1 MKTNVC
7 DTHSKNTTLFNTGAD
22 ASNEAKDDD
31 SHSGS
36 SVEQPI
42 INEFVVRFANT
53 NGTGSASANNMF
65 AKAILRMGIPVS
77 AKNIFPSNIQ
87 GMPTWYEVRISEKN
101 YLGRR
106 GGPSELVVAMNAQ
119 SLDEDIASVKPGGYL
134 LYDSSRALSD
144 NQKRE
149 DIQFIG
155 IPISNICLKEYN
167 DPRQRQ
173 LFKNVIYVG
182 ALAALLNMDFTLLKD
197 LVRDQFKGKEKLITP
212 NIYALELGY
221 QYANEHFIC
230 PLGIQVASRD
240 LVNNRILVDG
250 NTATALGAV
259 YGGATVVGWY
269 PITPSTSVIEKFASY
284 CHRLRID
291 PASGKK
297 NYAIVQVEDELAAI
311 GVAIGAGWNGARA
324 FTATSGPGVSLM
336 TEFLGLAYFTEVP
349 MVLVNVQRSGPSTG
363 MPTRTQ
369 QSDIFACAYASHG
382 DTKQVLLFPNSPNEC
397 FELGAQAFDIA
408 EQLQTPVIIMSDL
421 DLGMNDHLT
430 EEFCWQDDQPYHRG
444 KVLSATQLDEI
455 EKFGRYLDVD
465 NDGICYRT
473 LPGVHPSKGAYFN
486 RGTSRNRFAG
496 YTEKSADYVDNMER
510 LTKKF
515 MTAIDYLPKPEIKQ
529 VNNSAQLGL
538 IFFGTTSHP
547 ITETIAQLKAQ
558 GLVTDSLRIK
568 AFPFHLSIETFIEE
582 HSINNKQVFV
592 IEQNRDAQMKSLLV
606 NELQID
612 PNKLVSVLNFDG
624 LPITS
629 QFIVQTIL
637 AKLAVN
643 QKNTKTG

>member
-1 MKTNVC
+1 MTTMAMNT
-7 DTHSKNTTLFNTGAD
+7 DTEAGDNNTSENLL
-22 ASNEAKDDD
+22 
-31 SHSGS
+31 
-36 SVEQPI
+36 V
-42 INEFVVRFANT
+42 NEFVVRFANT

-101 YLGRR
+101 HLGRR
-106 GGPSELVVAMNAQ
+106 GGKSEMVVAMNAQ
-119 SLDEDIASVKPGGYL
+119 SLDDDIDSVKAGGYL
-134 LYDSSRALSD
+134 LYDSSRALQES
-144 NQKRE
+144 QIRA
-149 DIQFIG
+149 DINYIG
-155 IPISNICLKEYN
+155 MPISNICLKEYS

-182 ALAALLNMDFTLLKD
+182 ALAALLNMDFTLLKG

-212 NIYALELGY
+212 NVYALELGH
-221 QYANEHFIC
+221 QYAKEHFLC
-230 PLGIQVASRD
+230 PLSIRVETRD

-250 NTATALGAV
+250 NTATGLGAV
-259 YGGATVVGWY
+259 FGGATVVGWY

-291 PASGKK
+291 PATGKN

-336 TEFLGLAYFTEVP
+336 TEFLGLAYFTEIP

-369 QSDIFACAYASHG
+369 QSDIIACAYASHG
-382 DTKQVLLFPNSPNEC
+382 DTKQVLLFPESPSEC
-397 FELGAQAFDIA
+397 FELSAQAFDIA
-408 EQLQTPVIIMSDL
+408 EQLQTPVILMSDL

-430 EEFCWQDDQPYHRG
+430 EEFSWQEDKVFQKG
-444 KVLSATQLDEI
+444 KVLSAQQLDEV
-455 EKFGRYLDVD
+455 EVFGRYLDVD
-465 NDGICYRT
+465 DDGICYRT
-473 LPGVHPSKGAYFN
+473 LPGTHPDKGAYFN
-486 RGTSRNRFAG
+486 RGTSRNHFAG
-496 YTEKSADYVDNMER
+496 YTEKAADYVDNMER
-510 LTKKF
+510 LSKKF
-515 MTAIDYLPKPEIKQ
+515 INAVNFLPEPEVKQ
-529 VNNSAQLGL
+529 GKKKAQLGL

-547 ITETIAQLKAQ
+547 IDEAIEQLKEQ
-558 GLVTDSLRIK
+558 GITADSLRIK
-568 AFPFHLSIETFIEE
+568 AFPFHQNIEQFIEE
-582 HSINNKQVFV
+582 HSLNNKQVFV

-612 PNKLVSVLNFDG
+612 PNILASILQFDG
-624 LPITS
+624 LPVTS
-629 QFIVQTIL
+629 NFIVQAVLTQL
-637 AKLAVN
+637 ATS
-643 QKNTKTG
+643 QKNKKTG

>member
-1 MKTNVC
+1 MTN
-7 DTHSKNTTLFNTGAD
+7 NTVNSDFTTQ
-22 ASNEAKDDD
+22 EK
-31 SHSGS
+31 S
-36 SVEQPI
+36 SENQL

-106 GGPSELVVAMNAQ
+106 GGKSEMVVAMNAQ
-119 SLDEDIASVKPGGYL
+119 SINDDIDSVKSGGYL
-134 LYDSSRALSD
+134 LYDSSRALLDS
-144 NQKRE
+144 QIRA
-149 DIQFIG
+149 DINYLG
-155 IPISNICLKEYN
+155 IPISNICLKEYS

-182 ALAALLNMDFTLLKD
+182 ALAALLNMDFTLLKG

-212 NIYALELGY
+212 NVYALELGY

-230 PLGIQVASRD
+230 PLAIHVESRD

-250 NTATALGAV
+250 NTAIGLGAV
-259 YGGATVVGWY
+259 FGGATVVGWY

-284 CHRLRID
+284 CRRLRID

-297 NYAIVQVEDELAAI
+297 NYAIVQVEDELAAV

-324 FTATSGPGVSLM
+324 FTATSGPGISLM
-336 TEFLGLAYFTEVP
+336 TEFLGLAYFTEIP
-349 MVLVNVQRSGPSTG
+349 FVLVNVQRSGPSTG

-369 QSDIFACAYASHG
+369 QADIIACAYASHG
-382 DTKQVLLFPNSPNEC
+382 DTKQILLFPDSPSEC
-397 FELGAQAFDIA
+397 FELSAQAFDIA
-408 EQLQTPVIIMSDL
+408 DQLQTPVIIMSDL
-421 DLGMNDHLT
+421 DLGMNDHLS
-430 EEFCWQDDQPYHRG
+430 EGFSWQDDKAYQKG
-444 KVLSATQLDEI
+444 KVLSAEQLDEVEI
-455 EKFGRYLDVD
+455 FGRYLDVD
-465 NDGICYRT
+465 DDGICYRT
-473 LPGVHPSKGAYFN
+473 LPGTHPDKGAYFN
-486 RGTSRNRFAG
+486 RGTSRNHFAG
-496 YTEKSADYVDNMER
+496 YTEKAADYVDNMDR

-515 MTAIDYLPKPEIKQ
+515 INAINYLPEPEIQQGKKT
-529 VNNSAQLGL
+529 AQLGL

-547 ITETIAQLKAQ
+547 IVEAIEQLKEQ
-558 GLVTDSLRIK
+558 GLSVDTLRIK
-568 AFPFHLSIETFIEE
+568 AFPFHQNIEQFIEE
-582 HSINNKQVFV
+582 HTFNNKQIFV

-612 PNKLVSVLNFDG
+612 PNKLASILNFDG
-624 LPITS
+624 LPVTS
-629 QFIVQTIL
+629 HFIVQAVL
-637 AKLAVN
+637 AQLATSQASAN
-643 QKNTKTG
+643 QKSACQSNIKIG

>member
-1 MKTNVC
+1 MT
-7 DTHSKNTTLFNTGAD
+7 SKVEVMTSIALNKE
-22 ASNEAKDDD
+22 NEANNTKVTQK
-31 SHSGS
+31 H
-36 SVEQPI
+36 VV
-42 INEFVVRFANT
+42 NEFVVRFANT

-106 GGPSELVVAMNAQ
+106 GGQSELVVAMNAQ
-119 SLDEDIASVKPGGYL
+119 SLNDDIQSVKSGGYL
-134 LYDSSRALSD
+134 LYDSSRALQD
-144 NQKRE
+144 NQKRG
-149 DIQFIG
+149 DINFIG
-155 IPISNICLKEYN
+155 MPISHICLKEYN

-182 ALAALLNMDFTLLKD
+182 ALAALLEMDFALLKG

-212 NIYALELGY
+212 NVYALELGY
-221 QYANEHFIC
+221 QYAREHFIC
-230 PLGIQVASRD
+230 PLAIKVESRD
-240 LVNNRILVDG
+240 LINNRILVDG
-250 NTATALGAV
+250 NTATGLGAV
-259 YGGATVVGWY
+259 FGGATVVGWY
-269 PITPSTSVIEKFASY
+269 PITPSTSVIEKFSSY

-336 TEFLGLAYFTEVP
+336 TEFLGLAYFTETP
-349 MVLVNVQRSGPSTG
+349 MVLINVQRSGPSTG

-369 QSDIFACAYASHG
+369 QADIIACAYASHG
-382 DTKQVLLFPNSPNEC
+382 DSKQVLLFPESPYEC
-397 FELGAQAFDIA
+397 FELTAQAFDIT
-408 EQLQTPVIIMSDL
+408 EQLQTPVIVMSDL

-430 EEFCWQDDQPYHRG
+430 QEFSWQDDKAYQRG
-444 KVLSATQLDEI
+444 KVLSAKQLDEV
-455 EKFGRYLDVD
+455 EVFGRYLDVD

-473 LPGVHPSKGAYFN
+473 LPGTHPDKGAYFN
-486 RGTSRNRFAG
+486 RGTSRNHFAG
-496 YTEKSADYVDNMER
+496 YTEKSTDYVDNMER
-510 LTKKF
+510 LSKKF
-515 MTAIDYLPKPEIKQ
+515 VNAIQYLPQPEIKQ
-529 VNNSAQLGL
+529 SNKNAPLGL

-547 ITETIAQLKAQ
+547 ISEAIEQLKDH
-558 GLVTDSLRIK
+558 GLIANSLRIK
-568 AFPFHLSIETFIEE
+568 SFPFHQSIQEFIEN
-582 HSINNKQVFV
+582 HSGKNKHIFV
-592 IEQNRDAQMKSLLV
+592 IEQNRDAQMKNLLV

-612 PNKLVSVLNFDG
+612 PNTLTSILNFDG

-629 QFIVQTIL
+629 TFIVD
-637 AKLAVN
+637 AVLLQLSAS
-643 QKNTKTG
+643 QKSQKTG

>member
-1 MKTNVC
+1 MTDNLTISDDKT
-7 DTHSKNTTLFNTGAD
+7 S
-22 ASNEAKDDD
+22 AKQI
-31 SHSGS
+31 
-36 SVEQPI
+36 V
-42 INEFVVRFANT
+42 NEFVVRFANT

-87 GMPTWYEVRISEKN
+87 GMPTWYEVRISQKN

-106 GGPSELVVAMNAQ
+106 GDKAEMVVAMNAQ
-119 SLDEDIASVKPGGYL
+119 SLQDDINTVKTDGYI

-144 NQKRE
+144 SQIRT
-149 DIQFIG
+149 DINYLG
-155 IPISNICLKEYN
+155 MPISNICLKEYR

-182 ALAALLNMDFTLLKD
+182 ALAALLSMDFTLLKA

-221 QYANEHFIC
+221 QYANKHFLC
-230 PLGIQVASRD
+230 PLSIKVESRD
-240 LVNNRILVDG
+240 LIDSRILVDG
-250 NTATALGAV
+250 NTAIGLGAV

-284 CHRLRID
+284 CQRLRID

-336 TEFLGLAYFTEVP
+336 TEFLGLAYFTEIP
-349 MVLVNVQRSGPSTG
+349 MVLVNVQRAGPSTG

-369 QSDIFACAYASHG
+369 QSDILACAYASHG
-382 DTKQVLLFPNSPNEC
+382 DTKQILLFPESPSEC
-397 FELGAQAFDIA
+397 FDYSAQAFDIA

-421 DLGMNDHLT
+421 DLGMNDHLSA
-430 EEFCWQDDQPYHRG
+430 EFSWQDDKRYDKG
-444 KVLSATQLDEI
+444 KVLSAEQLDEVAV
-455 EKFGRYLDVD
+455 FGRYLDVD
-465 NDGICYRT
+465 DDGICYRT
-473 LPGVHPSKGAYFN
+473 LPGTHPDKGAFFN
-486 RGTSRNRFAG
+486 RGTSRNHFAG
-496 YTEKSADYVDNMER
+496 YTEKSSDYVDNMER
-510 LTKKF
+510 LSKKF
-515 MTAIDYLPKPEIKQ
+515 NSAIHFLPEPEIQQGK
-529 VNNSAQLGL
+529 NKAPIGL
-538 IFFGTTSHP
+538 IFFGTSSHP
-547 ITETIAQLKAQ
+547 IGEAIDQLQEQ
-558 GLVTDSLRIK
+558 GLTTDTLRIK
-568 AFPFHLSIETFIEE
+568 AFPFHHQIEQFIDE
-582 HSINNKQVFV
+582 HSNDNKQVFV

-612 PNKLVSVLNFDG
+612 PNKLTSILNFDG

-629 QFIVQTIL
+629 DFIVQMVL
-637 AKLAVN
+637 ARLETPQLNKKV
-643 QKNTKTG
+643 G

>member
-1 MKTNVC
+1 MTENL
-7 DTHSKNTTLFNTGAD
+7 TIS
-22 ASNEAKDDD
+22 DDK
-31 SHSGS
+31 S
-36 SVEQPI
+36 STELL

-87 GMPTWYEVRISEKN
+87 GMPTWYEVRISQKN

-106 GGPSELVVAMNAQ
+106 GGKAELVVAMNAQ
-119 SLDEDIASVKPGGYL
+119 SLSDDINMVKESGYL
-134 LYDSSRALSD
+134 LYDSSRALLDSQIRSD
-144 NQKRE
+144 INYL
-149 DIQFIG
+149 G
-155 IPISNICLKEYN
+155 MPISNICLKEYS

-182 ALAALLNMDFTLLKD
+182 ALAALLSMDFALLKA

-221 QYANEHFIC
+221 QYANKHFIC
-230 PLGIQVASRD
+230 PLAIKVESRN
-240 LVNNRILVDG
+240 LINNRILVDG
-250 NTATALGAV
+250 NTGVGLGAV

-336 TEFLGLAYFTEVP
+336 AEFLGLAYFTEIP

-369 QSDIFACAYASHG
+369 QSDILACAYASHG
-382 DTKQVLLFPNSPNEC
+382 DTKQVLLFPDSPSEC
-397 FELGAQAFDIA
+397 FDFSAQAFDIA

-430 EEFCWQDDQPYHRG
+430 EEFSWQDDKRYDKG
-444 KVLSATQLDEI
+444 KVLTAEQLDEV
-455 EKFGRYLDVD
+455 EVFGRYLDVD
-465 NDGICYRT
+465 EDGICYRT
-473 LPGVHPSKGAYFN
+473 LPGTHPDKGAFFN

-515 MTAIDYLPKPEIKQ
+515 YSAIHFVPEPEIQQGKKKAPIAL
-529 VNNSAQLGL
+529 VY
-538 IFFGTTSHP
+538 FGTSSHP
-547 ITETIAQLKAQ
+547 IAEAIDKLQEQ
-558 GLVTDSLRIK
+558 GLATDTLRIK
-568 AFPFHLSIETFIEE
+568 AFPFHQQIEQFIEE
-582 HSINNKQVFV
+582 YSLNNKQVFV

-612 PNKLVSVLNFDG
+612 PNKLTSILNFDG

-629 QFIVQTIL
+629 GFIVQTVL
-637 AKLAVN
+637 AQLALPQLNKKV
-643 QKNTKTG
+643 G

>member
-1 MKTNVC
+1 MTSMAINNSSDSNNNKSH
-7 DTHSKNTTLFNTGAD
+7 DGA
-22 ASNEAKDDD
+22 
-31 SHSGS
+31 
-36 SVEQPI
+36 VV
-42 INEFVVRFANT
+42 NEFVVRFANT

-106 GGPSELVVAMNAQ
+106 GGQSEMVVAMNAQ
-119 SLDEDIASVKPGGYL
+119 SINDDIESVKAGGYL
-134 LYDSSRALSD
+134 LYDSSRALQD
-144 NQKRE
+144 HQIRA
-149 DIQFIG
+149 DIHYIG
-155 IPISNICLKEYN
+155 MPISTICLKEYN

-182 ALAALLNMDFTLLKD
+182 ALAALLDMDFTLLKG

-212 NIYALELGY
+212 NVYALELGY
-221 QYANEHFIC
+221 QYAREHFIC
-230 PLGIQVASRD
+230 PLAIRVENRD

-250 NTATALGAV
+250 NTATGLGAV
-259 YGGATVVGWY
+259 FGGATVAGWY

-291 PASGKK
+291 PASGK
-297 NYAIVQVEDELAAI
+297 NNFAIVQVEDELAAI

-324 FTATSGPGVSLM
+324 FTATSGPGISLM
-336 TEFLGLAYFTEVP
+336 TEFLGLAYFTETP
-349 MVLVNVQRSGPSTG
+349 MVLINVQRSGPSTG

-369 QSDIFACAYASHG
+369 QADVIACAYASHG
-382 DTKQVLLFPNSPNEC
+382 DTKQVLLFPDSPNEC
-397 FELGAQAFDIA
+397 FELTSKAFDIA
-408 EQLQTPVIIMSDL
+408 EQLQTPVILMSDL

-430 EEFCWQDDQPYHRG
+430 QEFAWQDNKAYQRG
-444 KVLSATQLDEI
+444 KVLSAQQLDDVEV
-455 EKFGRYLDVD
+455 FGRYLDVD

-473 LPGVHPSKGAYFN
+473 LPGTHKQKGAYFN
-486 RGTSRNRFAG
+486 RGTSRNHFAG

-510 LTKKF
+510 LSKKF
-515 MTAIDYLPKPEIKQ
+515 TNAINYLPQPEIKQ
-529 VNNSAQLGL
+529 GKKNAQLGL
-538 IFFGTTSHP
+538 IFFGTTSHA
-547 ITETIAQLKAQ
+547 ITETIAQLKEQ
-558 GLVTDSLRIK
+558 GITADSLRIK
-568 AFPFHLSIETFIEE
+568 AFPFHQSIQQFIEE
-582 HSINNKQVFV
+582 YSIKNKQIFV

-612 PNKLVSVLNFDG
+612 PNKLASVLQFDG

-629 QFIVQTIL
+629 QFIVETVLTRL
-637 AKLAVN
+637 AASQQN
-643 QKNTKTG
+643 QKTG

>member
-1 MKTNVC
+1 MTSNIEN
-7 DTHSKNTTLFNTGAD
+7 SKKKAQ
-22 ASNEAKDDD
+22 EAPM
-31 SHSGS
+31 
-36 SVEQPI
+36 V
-42 INEFVVRFANT
+42 NEFVVRFANT

-87 GMPTWYEVRISEKN
+87 GMPTWYEVRLSENN

-106 GGPSELVVAMNAQ
+106 GGKSEMVVAMNAQ
-119 SLDEDIASVKPGGYL
+119 SINDDIESVITGGYL
-134 LYDSSRALSD
+134 LYDSSRALLD
-144 NQKRE
+144 NQIRA
-149 DIQFIG
+149 DINYLG
-155 IPISNICLKEYN
+155 MPISNICLKEYS

-182 ALAALLNMDFTLLKD
+182 ALAALLSIDFDLLKG

-212 NIYALELGY
+212 NVYALELGY
-221 QYANEHFIC
+221 QYAKEHFIC
-230 PLGIQVASRD
+230 PLAIKVESRD

-250 NTATALGAV
+250 NTATGLGAV
-259 YGGATVVGWY
+259 FGGATVTGWY

-324 FTATSGPGVSLM
+324 FTATSGPGISLM
-336 TEFLGLAYFTEVP
+336 TEFLGLAYFTEIP
-349 MVLVNVQRSGPSTG
+349 FVLVNVQRSGPSTG

-369 QSDIFACAYASHG
+369 QSDILACAYASHG
-382 DTKQVLLFPNSPNEC
+382 DTKQVLLFPDSPNEC
-397 FELGAQAFDIA
+397 FELSAQAFDIA
-408 EQLQTPVIIMSDL
+408 DQLQTPVIIMSDL

-430 EEFCWQDDQPYHRG
+430 EEFFWQDDNAYQKG
-444 KVLSATQLDEI
+444 KVLSAKQLE
-455 EKFGRYLDVD
+455 EVEVFGRYLDVD
-465 NDGICYRT
+465 DDGICYRT
-473 LPGVHPSKGAYFN
+473 LPGTHPDKGAYFN
-486 RGTSRNRFAG
+486 RGTSRNHFAG

-515 MTAIDYLPKPEIKQ
+515 INAINFLPEPEIKQ
-529 VNNSAQLGL
+529 GKKTAQLGL

-547 ITETIAQLKAQ
+547 IVEAIEQLKEQ
-558 GLVTDSLRIK
+558 GLVADSLRIK
-568 AFPFHLSIETFIEE
+568 AFPFHTNIEKFIEE
-582 HSINNKQVFV
+582 HSVNNKQVFV

-612 PNKLVSVLNFDG
+612 PNKLTSILNFDG
-624 LPITS
+624 LPVTS
-629 QFIVQTIL
+629 HFIVQAVL
-637 AKLAVN
+637 AQLTAN
-643 QKNTKTG
+643 QENKKTG

>member
-1 MKTNVC
+1 M
-7 DTHSKNTTLFNTGAD
+7 TTLAINTD
-22 ASNEAKDDD
+22 TEAGDNNT
-31 SHSGS
+31 SENLL
-36 SVEQPI
+36 V
-42 INEFVVRFANT
+42 NEFVVRFANT

-106 GGPSELVVAMNAQ
+106 GGKSEMVVAMNAQ
-119 SLDEDIASVKPGGYL
+119 SLNEDIDSVKTGGYL
-134 LYDSSRALSD
+134 LYDSSRALLDS
-144 NQKRE
+144 QLRA
-149 DIQFIG
+149 DINYLG
-155 IPISNICLKEYN
+155 MPISNICLKEYN

-182 ALAALLNMDFTLLKD
+182 ALAALLNMDFTLLKG

-212 NIYALELGY
+212 NVYALELGY
-221 QYANEHFIC
+221 QHANEHFIC
-230 PLGIQVASRD
+230 PLDIQVESRD

-250 NTATALGAV
+250 NTGIGLGAV
-259 YGGATVVGWY
+259 FGGATVVGWY
-269 PITPSTSVIEKFASY
+269 PITPSTSIIEKFASY

-336 TEFLGLAYFTEVP
+336 TEFLGLAYFTEIP

-369 QSDIFACAYASHG
+369 QSDILACAYASHG
-382 DTKQVLLFPNSPNEC
+382 DTKQVLLFPDSPSEC
-397 FELGAQAFDIA
+397 FELSAQAFDIT

-430 EEFCWQDDQPYHRG
+430 EEFSWQDDKAYQRG
-444 KVLSATQLDEI
+444 KVLSAEQLDEV
-455 EKFGRYLDVD
+455 EVFGRYLDVD
-465 NDGICYRT
+465 DDGICYRT
-473 LPGVHPSKGAYFN
+473 LPGAHPDKGAYFN
-486 RGTSRNRFAG
+486 RGTSRNHFAG
-496 YTEKSADYVDNMER
+496 YTEKAADYVDNMER
-510 LTKKF
+510 LSKKF
-515 MTAIDYLPKPEIKQ
+515 INAINFLPEPEIKQ
-529 VNNSAQLGL
+529 GKKKAQLGL

-547 ITETIAQLKAQ
+547 IAEAVEQLKEQ
-558 GLVTDSLRIK
+558 GLVADSLRIK
-568 AFPFHLSIETFIEE
+568 AFPFHQNIDQFIDE
-582 HSINNKQVFV
+582 HSLNNKQVFV

-612 PNKLVSVLNFDG
+612 PTKLASILNFDG
-624 LPITS
+624 LPVTS
-629 QFIVQTIL
+629 HFIVQAVL
-637 AKLAVN
+637 AKLAAN
-643 QKNTKTG
+643 QENKKTG

>member
-1 MKTNVC
+1 MTSIAIK
-7 DTHSKNTTLFNTGAD
+7 K
-22 ASNEAKDDD
+22 EAEANN
-31 SHSGS
+31 SQSPEGS
-36 SVEQPI
+36 VV
-42 INEFVVRFANT
+42 NEFVVRFANT

-106 GGPSELVVAMNAQ
+106 GGQSELVVAMNAQ
-119 SLDEDIASVKPGGYL
+119 SLNEDIDSVKKDGYL
-134 LYDSSRALSD
+134 LYDSSRALQY
-144 NQKRE
+144 NQIRT
-149 DIQFIG
+149 DINYIG
-155 IPISNICLKEYN
+155 MPISNICLKEYT

-182 ALAALLNMDFTLLKD
+182 ALAALLNMDFALLKG

-212 NIYALELGY
+212 NVYALELGY
-221 QYANEHFIC
+221 QYAREHFIC
-230 PLGIQVASRD
+230 PLAIRVESRD

-250 NTATALGAV
+250 NTATGLGAV
-259 YGGATVVGWY
+259 FGGATVVGWY

-291 PASGKK
+291 PASGKN

-336 TEFLGLAYFTEVP
+336 TEFLGLAYFTEIP

-369 QSDIFACAYASHG
+369 QADIIACAYASHG
-382 DTKQVLLFPNSPNEC
+382 DTKQVLLFPESPNEC
-397 FELGAQAFDIA
+397 FELAAQAFDIA
-408 EQLQTPVIIMSDL
+408 EQLQTPIILMSDL

-430 EEFCWQDDQPYHRG
+430 TEFTWQDDKAYQRG
-444 KVLSATQLDEI
+444 KVLSAQQLDEV
-455 EKFGRYLDVD
+455 EVFGRYLDVD
-465 NDGICYRT
+465 DDGICYRT
-473 LPGVHPSKGAYFN
+473 LPGTHPDKGAYFN
-486 RGTSRNRFAG
+486 RGTSRNHFAG

-515 MTAIDYLPKPEIKQ
+515 INAVNFLPAPEIKQ
-529 VNNSAQLGL
+529 GKKKAQLGL

-547 ITETIAQLKAQ
+547 IAEAIEQLKEHGITA
-558 GLVTDSLRIK
+558 DSLRIK
-568 AFPFHLSIETFIEE
+568 AFPFHCEIDNFIEE
-582 HSINNKQVFV
+582 YSVENKQVFV

-606 NELQID
+606 NELQKD
-612 PNKLVSVLNFDG
+612 PKKLSSILQFDG
-624 LPITS
+624 LPVTS
-629 QFIVQTIL
+629 TFIVEAVL
-637 AKLAVN
+637 AQLAASQKKSQN
-643 QKNTKTG
+643 QKTA

>member
-1 MKTNVC
+1 MTNNLNIS
-7 DTHSKNTTLFNTGAD
+7 DENTLTA
-22 ASNEAKDDD
+22 
-31 SHSGS
+31 
-36 SVEQPI
+36 QI

-53 NGTGSASANNMF
+53 NGTGSASANNLF
-65 AKAILRMGIPVS
+65 AKAILRMGLPVS

-87 GMPTWYEVRISEKN
+87 GMPTWYEVRISQKN

-106 GGPSELVVAMNAQ
+106 GGQAEMVVAMNAQ
-119 SLDEDIASVKPGGYL
+119 SLNDDISTVKTNGYI
-134 LYDSSRALSD
+134 LYDSSRTLADS
-144 NQKRE
+144 QIRP
-149 DIQFIG
+149 DINYLG
-155 IPISNICLKEYN
+155 MPISNICLKEYS

-182 ALAALLNMDFTLLKD
+182 ALAALLSMDFSLLKG

-212 NIYALELGY
+212 NIYALELGF

-230 PLGIQVASRD
+230 PLAIKVESRD
-240 LVNNRILVDG
+240 LLNNRILVDG
-250 NTATALGAV
+250 NTATGLGAV

-369 QSDIFACAYASHG
+369 QSDILACAYASHG
-382 DTKQVLLFPNSPNEC
+382 DTKQVLLFPHSPSEC
-397 FELGAQAFDIA
+397 FDFSAQAFDIA

-430 EEFCWQDDQPYHRG
+430 DAFSWQDDKGYHKG
-444 KVLSATQLDEI
+444 KVLTAKQLDEI
-455 EKFGRYLDVD
+455 DVFGRYLDVD
-465 NDGICYRT
+465 DDGICYRT
-473 LPGVHPSKGAYFN
+473 LPGTHPDKGAFFN
-486 RGTSRNRFAG
+486 RGTSRNHFAG

-510 LTKKF
+510 LSKKF
-515 MTAIDYLPKPEIKQ
+515 DTAINYLPAPEIQQSK
-529 VNNSAQLGL
+529 NKAPLAF
-538 IFFGTTSHP
+538 IYFGTSSHP
-547 ITETIAQLKAQ
+547 IVEAIDQLQEQ
-558 GLVTDSLRIK
+558 GLATDTLRIK
-568 AFPFHLSIETFIEE
+568 AFPFHHQIEVFINEYTL
-582 HSINNKQVFV
+582 NNHHIFV

-606 NELQID
+606 NELQLD
-612 PNKLVSVLNFDG
+612 PNKLTSILNFDG

-629 QFIVQTIL
+629 DFIVQKVLVQLTSPQL
-637 AKLAVN
+637 NKKV
-643 QKNTKTG
+643 G